1 MRHLNRAIQGSELT
15 LVLAHVLQA
24 QLNNQRR
31 AAVLLAELLSR
42 MQQRRTLTGEPHT
55 PAA

>member
-1 MRHLNRAIQGSELT
+1 VRHLNRAIQGSELT